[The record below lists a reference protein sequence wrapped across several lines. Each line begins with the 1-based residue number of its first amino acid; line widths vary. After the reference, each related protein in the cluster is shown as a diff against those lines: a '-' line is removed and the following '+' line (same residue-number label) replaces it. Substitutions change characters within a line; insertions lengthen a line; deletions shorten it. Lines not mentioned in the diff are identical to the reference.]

1 MISKVLDSTTNVIK
15 ASKDVPAENLAIGF
29 LGVIA
34 VVVVVQILGV
44 VVMSAVR

>member
-34 VVVVVQILGV
+34 VVVLILGV
-44 VVMSAVR
+44 VVISAVR